1 MPLPGMVMTARK
13 KRSLLVTY
21 LVVMLVSNP
30 LLTAVFM
37 LMFGHRG
44 AFWGQV
50 AVSLTIAEI
59 VTTCCMGAAASLG
72 LVRNWWARRT
82 GKPVAPGKTLYF
94 VLALA
99 VMPGGLWLAFR
110 ITELLAIWLGFA
122 YRAPLL
128 SHARLS
134 FVYGT
139 ILAGVAFLWQLRSE
153 ARSATQE
160 ALIKLRD
167 AQLSALTAQMNP
179 HLLFNALNTV
189 AALIRTDPDRAEET
203 VIRLADLYRGVL
215 AATRLNAHSLAAELA
230 ICDAY
235 LAVERA
241 RFGDRLRVSVHSDGD
256 LSVLVPAL
264 ILQPL
269 VENAVTH
276 GLLGKA
282 AGGALSIE
290 VTVGSMISLVVD
302 DDGVGMGHSTRSGNG
317 AGIAVLKERLELA
330 YGDRA
335 TLRYLERAGGGTR
348 VELTMPVSA

>member
-1 MPLPGMVMTARK
+1 MPLPGMVARK
-13 KRSLLVTY
+13 KRNLLVTY
-21 LVVMLVSNP
+21 LLVMTVSNP
-30 LLTAVFM
+30 LLVAAFT

-44 AFWGQV
+44 AFWRQM

-72 LVRNWWARRT
+72 LGKRWWARRT
-82 GKPVAPGKTLYF
+82 GKPVAPGKALYF

-110 ITELLAIWLGFA
+110 VTELLAVWLGFEF
-122 YRAPLL
+122 RAPLL
-128 SHARLS
+128 SEARFSL
-134 FVYGT
+134 VLGT

-160 ALIKLRD
+160 ALIKLKD

-203 VIRLADLYRGVL
+203 VVRLADLYRGVL
-215 AATRLNAHSLAAELA
+215 AATRLNTHSLTAELA

-241 RFGDRLRVSVHSDGD
+241 RFGDRLRVSVRTEGD
-256 LSVLVPAL
+256 LSVEVPAL

-282 AGGALSIE
+282 AGGTLSIE
-290 VTVGSMISLVVD
+290 VTVGSTISLVVS

-317 AGIAVLKERLELA
+317 AGIAVLKERLQLA
-330 YGDRA
+330 YGDLA
-335 TLRYLERAGGGTR
+335 TLRHLSSDGGGTR
-348 VELTMPVSA
+348 VELTLPIS